1 MMYYEAELGF
11 WAVLENDINNLFV
24 WSHGAMVMSAKQ
36 RGF

>member
-1 MMYYEAELGF
+1 MEQSLDF
-11 WAVLENDINNLFV
+11 WAVLENDIKNLFV